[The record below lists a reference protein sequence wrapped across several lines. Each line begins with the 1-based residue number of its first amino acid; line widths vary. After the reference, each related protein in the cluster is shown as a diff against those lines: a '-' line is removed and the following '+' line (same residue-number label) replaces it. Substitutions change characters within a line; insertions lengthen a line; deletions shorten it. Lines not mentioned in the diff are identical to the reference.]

1 MELLSRWSGQ
11 CTSIPGQSCLPT
23 ETHRLLPPHSAEY
36 ATSLQCTGT
45 RRVKSFSTCPLIVW
59 IFEYRTIYLVYL
71 LLLLKHKTIFVLRDH
86 AALHYILALIFC
98 PADFLPWP
106 APQILATYLLLWWYY
121 FLALFKFK
129 RIIRTP
135 RCNLLLNWHE
145 ASGIWC
151 PRAQGTWT
159 PYGSLKARWVGQQL
173 MDGLVAPYGAP
184 GKTTTLSY
192 CWLGT
197 EIAFKDRLFNQAIL
211 LWITTTPHRIN
222 VQIFKNSVW
231 NWAPLSTGQ
240 CPGSWWWLNHC
251 NDLIIMHCKKE
262 QEGFKNHK

>member
-1 MELLSRWSGQ
+1 MSWEITQHCITYLHSFFAPRIFSLG
-11 CTSIPGQSCLPT
+11 P
-23 ETHRLLPPHSAEY
+23 HRR
-36 ATSLQCTGT
+36 SLQH
-45 RRVKSFSTCPLIVW
+45 TCCSDGI
-59 IFEYRTIYLVYL
+59 IS
-71 LLLLKHKTIFVLRDH
+71 
-86 AALHYILALIFC
+86 
-98 PADFLPWP
+98 
-106 APQILATYLLLWWYY
+106 
-121 FLALFKFK
+121 LALFKFK

-135 RCNLLLNWHE
+135 GCNLLLNWHE

-197 EIAFKDRLFNQAIL
+197 EIAFKDRLFNQATL